1 MCTPSWYNQ
10 IDSER
15 IPSGFSNSCHQ
26 WCAPLHVVCQHHD
39 STTVVDF
46 IISQDPKTLNTVD
59 KGGNTHLHCACLG
72 AKYKTITHLYQSAP
86 VSKRNLQKKIPLEV
100 LMDSN
105 AVCNRYSEEYV
116 DCVFRLSRA
125 DPETMMTAA
134 AADQINS
141 LAKTLDE
148 AKI

>member
-1 MCTPSWYNQ
+1 M
-10 IDSER
+10 
-15 IPSGFSNSCHQ
+15 
-26 WCAPLHVVCQHHD
+26 CQHHD